1 MKVVNIRGGYSL
13 LVWTLAVQLV
23 LCGSGVYAADS
34 AKSCKLLSKTDSEGK
49 VLKRLEPLAQRN
61 FTVLTTSGDD
71 SYTYV
76 FQLCGDAGGVPGA
89 GVIQKNNKNDKE
101 KPTVIG
107 SNSVNTT
114 QAIGGSDW
122 VMLIYTNGDTYD
134 THCNKEKR
142 KAIMMISC
150 NRKVDASDLK
160 LVLEDRERDQDCF
173 YLFELDSSAVC
184 PVIESQLSTGSIIL
198 IIGVCLLAVYLIGG
212 FLYQRLIV
220 GAKGMEQFPNYAFW
234 VEVGNLT
241 ADGCDF
247 VCRSRNREEA
257 PAYRGVTAEPLEEE
271 PEERDD
277 HLLPM

>member
-1 MKVVNIRGGYSL
+1 MKAVNSQGRRSF
-13 LVWTLAVQLV
+13 LVWTLAVQLF
-23 LCGSGVYAADS
+23 LCGSGVHTADS
-34 AKSCKLLSKTDSEGK
+34 TKSCKLFSKAGSEGK
-49 VLKRLEPLAQRN
+49 VIKRLEPLAQKN
-61 FTVLTTSGDD
+61 FTVENKSGED

-76 FQLCGDAGGVPGA
+76 FQLCGDAGGISGA
-89 GVIQKNNKNDKE
+89 GVIQKDNKKTEE

-107 SNSVNTT
+107 SNSVNST
-114 QAIGGSDW
+114 QAIGGRHW

-142 KAIMMISC
+142 KAIIMISC
-150 NRKVDASDLK
+150 NRDVDAGQLE

-184 PVIESQLSTGSIIL
+184 PVIESKLSTGSIIL
-198 IIGVCLLAVYLIGG
+198 IIGICLLAVYLIGG

>member
-1 MKVVNIRGGYSL
+1 MKVFRSPGGRPF

-23 LCGSGVYAADS
+23 LCGSWVSAAES
-34 AKSCKLLSKTDSEGK
+34 VNSCKLLANSSSEWT
-49 VLKRLEPLAQRN
+49 VLKRLEPLANKN
-61 FTVLTTSGDD
+61 FTVEDE
-71 SYTYV
+71 SYRYV

-89 GVIQKNNKNDKE
+89 GLIQMDKKE
-101 KPTVIG
+101 TGKKQTVIG
-107 SNSVNTT
+107 MYNAT

-122 VMLIYTNGDTYD
+122 VMLIYGNGDTYKD
-134 THCNKEKR
+134 HCNKEKR
-142 KAIMMISC
+142 RAIVMISC
-150 NRKVDASDLK
+150 DRKKDMGNLEV
-160 LVLEDRERDQDCF
+160 VLEDRSRGEQCF

-184 PVIESQLSTGSIIL
+184 PAIESNLSTGSILL
-198 IIGVCLLAVYLIGG
+198 IIGFSILGVYLIGG

-234 VEVGNLT
+234 VEIGNLT

-247 VCRSRNREEA
+247 VCRSRNREES
-257 PAYRGVTAEPLEEE
+257 PAYRGVAPETLAEE

>member
-1 MKVVNIRGGYSL
+1 MKFRRGSVL
-13 LVWTLAVQLV
+13 LWAILTQLV
-23 LCGSGVYAADS
+23 LCRNVFARNGTQA
-34 AKSCKLLSKTDSEGK
+34 CKLSGNANSEQK
-49 VLKRLEPLAQRN
+49 VLDRLEPLAHKN
-61 FTVLTTSGDD
+61 LTVESKEGQDN
-71 SYTYV
+71 YMYV
-76 FQLCGDAGGVPGA
+76 FQLCGDADGVPGA
-89 GVIQKNNKNDKE
+89 GVIQKNTKTHE

-107 SNSVNTT
+107 LYNSTT
-114 QAIGGSDW
+114 AIGGSDW
-122 VMLIYTNGDTYD
+122 VMLIYRNGNKYD
-134 THCNKEKR
+134 THCNQEAR
-142 KAIMMISC
+142 KAIIMISC
-150 NRKVDASDLK
+150 NKNTEMGALKVI
-160 LVLEDRERDQDCF
+160 LEDRERENDCF

-184 PVIESQLSTGSIIL
+184 PVQSRLSAGSIIL
-198 IIGVCLLAVYLIGG
+198 IIGFCLVAVYLIGG

-257 PAYRGVTAEPLEEE
+257 PAYRGVTTDALEEE

>member
-1 MKVVNIRGGYSL
+1 MKVFNSPRGGSFL
-13 LVWTLAVQLV
+13 AWTAVVQLV
-23 LCGSGVYAADS
+23 LCGSKVYAANNTKD
-34 AKSCKLLSKTDSEGK
+34 CTLLSESDSERK
-49 VLKRLEPLAQRN
+49 VLSRLEPLAHKN
-61 FTVLTTSGDD
+61 ITAENKNGAE

-76 FQLCGDAGGVPGA
+76 LQFCGDAGGVKGA
-89 GVIQKNNKNDKE
+89 GVIQVDKKTNKS
-101 KPTVIG
+101 TVVG
-107 SNSVNTT
+107 RYSATR
-114 QAIGGSDW
+114 AIGGSDW
-122 VMLIYTNGDTYD
+122 VMLIYENGDKYD
-134 THCNKEKR
+134 AHCSGETR
-142 KAIMMISC
+142 QAIVMISC
-150 NRKVDASDLK
+150 DRKTDMSPLEV
-160 LVLEDRERDQDCF
+160 VLEDRDRKEKCF

-184 PVIESQLSTGSIIL
+184 PAIESQLSTGSIIL

-212 FLYQRLIV
+212 FLYQRLVV

-257 PAYRGVTAEPLEEE
+257 PAYRGVATDAVEEE

>member
-1 MKVVNIRGGYSL
+1 MKVVNRHIGGAF

-23 LCGSGVYAADS
+23 LCESGVPTTDGI
-34 AKSCKLLSKTDSEGK
+34 KNCKLYSDSESERK
-49 VLKRLEPLAQRN
+49 VLNRLAPLAHRN
-61 FTVLTTSGDD
+61 FTIETKNEAE

-76 FQLCGDAGGVPGA
+76 FQLCGDAWGVPGA
-89 GVIQKNNKNDKE
+89 GVVQVDNTKKE
-101 KPTVIG
+101 TKVIG
-107 SNSVNTT
+107 MYNAT
-114 QAIGGSDW
+114 QAYGGSDW
-122 VMLIYTNGDTYD
+122 VILIYRDGEAYD
-134 THCNKEKR
+134 GHCSKEKR
-142 KAIMMISC
+142 RAFVMISC
-150 NRKVDASDLK
+150 NRDMDVAQLGS
-160 LVLEDRERDQDCF
+160 VLEDRERNQDCF

-184 PVIESQLSTGSIIL
+184 PPIQSQLSAGSIIL
-198 IIGVCLLAVYLIGG
+198 IIGICVVAVYLIGG

-257 PAYRGVTAEPLEEE
+257 PAYRGVATEPLEEE
-271 PEERDD
+271 QEERDD